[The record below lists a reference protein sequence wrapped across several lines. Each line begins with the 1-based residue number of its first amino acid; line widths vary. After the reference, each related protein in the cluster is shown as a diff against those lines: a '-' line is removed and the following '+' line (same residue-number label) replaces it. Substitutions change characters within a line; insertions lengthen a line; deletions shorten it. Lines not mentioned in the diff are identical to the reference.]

1 MWSTLLM
8 PLWLIHSVKKSWIAV
23 TVVLFSTQV
32 KDNIR
37 ASWCIKRT
45 FGYITEEMW
54 WKMFIW
60 MLSWTLL
67 KLCAML
73 LATSL
78 VSREKCT
85 SASNQ
90 RCLGPWFLG
99 LNSLEMVP
107 VHYSS
112 IKVILNMK
120 ELLDN
125 VHRYKD
131 NVHFSYDTCTGL
143 LQRYGLSFGV
153 SSWIRLSRSFHLLWS
168 YSTKICWRYT
178 CTFASN
184 CSWRSRGRST
194 SQ

>member
-1 MWSTLLM
+1 MHKEDF
-8 PLWLIHSVKKSWIAV
+8 WLYYRRDVVENVYLNAILN
-23 TVVLFSTQV
+23 TV
-32 KDNIR
+32 
-37 ASWCIKRT
+37 
-45 FGYITEEMW
+45 E
-54 WKMFIW
+54 
-60 MLSWTLL
+60 
-67 KLCAML
+67 AML

-153 SSWIRLSRSFHLLWS
+153 SS
-168 YSTKICWRYT
+168 
-178 CTFASN
+178 
-184 CSWRSRGRST
+184 
-194 SQ
+194 